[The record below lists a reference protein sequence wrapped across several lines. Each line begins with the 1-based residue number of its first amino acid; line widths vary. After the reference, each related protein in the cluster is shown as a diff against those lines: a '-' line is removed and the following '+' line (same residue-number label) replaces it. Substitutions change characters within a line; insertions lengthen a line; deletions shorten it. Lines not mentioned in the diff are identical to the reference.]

1 MPSGGRTFLA
11 VDFVQHL
18 QLQLLQMRDVAP
30 VQQLQLA
37 GNVRAA
43 LLALQNAYSAN
54 ARVMS
59 SIKQMYDTL
68 IQAM

>member
-1 MPSGGRTFLA
+1 
-11 VDFVQHL
+11 
-18 QLQLLQMRDVAP
+18 
-30 VQQLQLA
+30 
-37 GNVRAA
+37 
-43 LLALQNAYSAN
+43 LQNAYSAN

>member
-1 MPSGGRTFLA
+1 MCIRDSGQSVVLNT
-11 VDFVQHL
+11 L
-18 QLQLLQMRDVAP
+18 QKKVTDASGVNIDDEMAH
-30 VQQLQLA
+30 
-37 GNVRAA
+37 